1 MATFS
6 LHARYVCFMF
16 LYFSVSNIIAYSP
29 DSENCS
35 FIPHK
40 LFQVR
45 CFLPIH
51 VQFLRLV
58 NPSNLS
64 AYKYECILSGL
75 PCRFSWLRRGGFRSR
90 FRGGARVCTHMGA
103 TPGNYGISLFL
114 HY

>member
-6 LHARYVCFMF
+6 LHARDVCFMF

-51 VQFLRLV
+51 VQFLPLE
-58 NPSNLS
+58 NLSNLS
-64 AYKYECILSGL
+64 AYKYEYILSV
-75 PCRFSWLRRGGFRSR
+75 PPSRFSWFRHGR
-90 FRGGARVCTHMGA
+90 FRNGFGGGARVCQHMGSD
-103 TPGNYGISLFL
+103 P
-114 HY
+114 